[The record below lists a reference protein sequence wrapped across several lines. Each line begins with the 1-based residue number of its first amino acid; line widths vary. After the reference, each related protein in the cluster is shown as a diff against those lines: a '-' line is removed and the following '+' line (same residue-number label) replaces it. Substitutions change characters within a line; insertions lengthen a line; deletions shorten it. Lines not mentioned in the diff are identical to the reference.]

1 MHVVDRIASLY
12 AAGVAVDQLP
22 GTTPGSSTRV
32 EYVTSLADD
41 GSVILTPGNEVSLDD
56 EIQSHRAST
65 DMNLILSRYM
75 NGDTSVLTRVQGVYA
90 DVTGAPKNMHEA
102 LSMVLRAQEDFNK
115 LPKDIRA
122 KFGFDCNKYISSIGS
137 DEWFQAVQAVRLSNS
152 SASASSSL
160 SDVEVS
166 KGDVE

>member
-1 MHVVDRIASLY
+1 MHPVTKIANLY
-12 AAGVAVDQLP
+12 AAGAAVDVLP
-22 GTTPGSSTRV
+22 GTTPGSTTRV

-90 DVTGAPKNMHEA
+90 DVTSAPKNMHEA
-102 LSMVLRAQEDFNK
+102 LAMVLRAQEDFDK

-137 DEWFQAVQAVRLSNS
+137 DEWFQAVRPSDS

-160 SDVEVS
+160 SDVDVS
-166 KGDVE
+166 KGDAK

>member
-1 MHVVDRIASLY
+1 MLAMARIANLY
-12 AAGVAVDQLP
+12 AAGAAVDHLR
-22 GTTPGSSTRV
+22 GTNPGSTTRI

-41 GSVILTPGNEVSLDD
+41 GSVVLTPGNEVSLDD

-102 LSMVLRAQEDFNK
+102 LAMVLRAQEDFGK
-115 LPKDIRA
+115 LPKDVRA
-122 KFGFDCNKYISSIGS
+122 EFGFDCNKYIASIGTPAF
-137 DEWFQAVQAVRLSNS
+137 DEIMSKMPNQLAAQRETSVVQDAQ
-152 SASASSSL
+152 
-160 SDVEVS
+160 
-166 KGDVE
+166 KGE

>member
-1 MHVVDRIASLY
+1 MLAMARIANLY
-12 AAGVAVDQLP
+12 AAGAAVDHLP
-22 GTTPGSSTRV
+22 GTNPGSTTRI

-41 GSVILTPGNEVSLDD
+41 GSVVLTPGNEVSLDD

-102 LSMVLRAQEDFNK
+102 LAMVLRAQEDFSR

-122 KFGFDCNKYISSIGS
+122 KFDFDCNKYISSIGS
-137 DEWFQAVQAVRLSNS
+137 DEWFQAVRPSDS
-152 SASASSSL
+152 SASASVAL
-160 SDVEVS
+160 PDVEDS
-166 KGDVE
+166 KGDAK